1 MKFPMLYPN
10 PTAVFNISKRTT
22 LEVEDVLKSPT
33 ELVALAGIGFIVG
46 VISGFFGIGG
56 GVVMVPSLVLLFGWD
71 LTAAAGT
78 SLAAM
83 VLTSFAGA
91 YKSYLLGHVV
101 WPVAGIIGAFSVI
114 GSYLVGV
121 PLIDSME
128 KYYSQEFLRRI
139 FGFLLLI
146 VALRMIGVFTW
157 LWNQFAR

>member
-1 MKFPMLYPN
+1 M
-10 PTAVFNISKRTT
+10 FNIPDRTT
-22 LEVEDVLKSPT
+22 LEVEDVLKSPS
-33 ELVALAGIGFIVG
+33 EWFAFAGIGFLVG

-56 GVVMVPSLVLLFGWD
+56 GVIMVPSLALLFGWEM
-71 LTAAAGT
+71 TAAAGT

-83 VLTSFAGA
+83 VMTSFAGA

-101 WPVAGIIGAFSVI
+101 WPVAGVIGAFSII

-139 FGFLLLI
+139 FGILLLI
-146 VALRMIGVFTW
+146 VALRMIGVFSW
-157 LWNQFAR
+157 LWNQLAR

>member
-1 MKFPMLYPN
+1 
-10 PTAVFNISKRTT
+10 
-22 LEVEDVLKSPT
+22 
-33 ELVALAGIGFIVG
+33 
-46 VISGFFGIGG
+46 
-56 GVVMVPSLVLLFGWD
+56 MVPSLVLLFGWD

-83 VLTSFAGA
+83 VMTAFAGA

-101 WPVAGIIGAFSVI
+101 WPVAGVIGVFAVM

-121 PLIDSME
+121 PLINSME

-139 FGFLLLI
+139 FGVLLLI

-157 LWNQFAR
+157 LWNQLAR